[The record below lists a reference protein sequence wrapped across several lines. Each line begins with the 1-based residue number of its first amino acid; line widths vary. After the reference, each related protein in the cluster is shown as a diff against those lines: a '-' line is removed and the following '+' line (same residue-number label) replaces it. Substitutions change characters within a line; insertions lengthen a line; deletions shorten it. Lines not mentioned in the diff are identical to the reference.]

1 MLVTSALAR
10 PSKYDSIGATLA
22 TVAVSGIFNQY
33 ADLDPELDQPDAA
46 MRRRQNLS
54 RYLEAFG
61 DARYVLI
68 GEAAGYAA
76 CRFSGVPFTDECQL
90 IGPAPLD
97 WAGAGQGF
105 QRASRSSRALLAEA
119 SARVVWAVL
128 GSRRDVVLW
137 NVVPWHPIGSRGA
150 LSNAPPPPTAQRAGR
165 EFLQFMLREVWSAA
179 RPIAVGRV
187 AERALQALG
196 YPDPTYVRHP
206 AHGGQTAFR
215 LGLAQHCPARAE
227 V

>member
-1 MLVTSALAR
+1 MLVTSASAIR
-10 PSKYDSIGATLA
+10 SGYDSIGAMLASA
-22 TVAVSGIFNQY
+22 TVPGLFNQY
-33 ADLDPELDQPDAA
+33 ADLDPTLDQPDAA
-46 MRRRQNLS
+46 LRRRQNLH
-54 RYLEAFG
+54 RYLAAFP

-76 CRFSGVPFTDECQL
+76 CRFSGVPFTDERQL
-90 IGPAPLD
+90 VGPLPLV
-97 WAGAGQGF
+97 WAGTGQGF
-105 QRASRSSRALLAEA
+105 QRASHVDRSLLAEA
-119 SARVVWAVL
+119 SATVVWSVL

-150 LSNAPPPPTAQRAGR
+150 LSNAPPPPAAQRAGR
-165 EFLQFMLREVWSAA
+165 ELLQFMLREVWSVA

-196 YPDPTYVRHP
+196 YSDPIYVRHP
-206 AHGGQTAFR
+206 AHGGQSAFR
-215 LGLAQHCPARAE
+215 VGLARHSPAQDE

>member
-1 MLVTSALAR
+1 MLVTLALAR

-22 TVAVSGIFNQY
+22 TVAVPGIFNQY

-46 MRRRQNLS
+46 ARRRQNLS
-54 RYLEAFG
+54 RYLESFDG
-61 DARYVLI
+61 ARYVLI

-76 CRFSGVPFTDECQL
+76 CRFSGVPFTDERQL
-90 IGPAPLD
+90 IGPAPLA

-105 QRASRSSRALLAEA
+105 QRTSRSSRALLAEA
-119 SARVVWAVL
+119 SATVVWAML

-165 EFLQFMLREVWSAA
+165 ELLQFMLREVWSAA

-215 LGLAQHCPARAE
+215 LGLAQHCPTWAE

>member
-1 MLVTSALAR
+1 MLVTSAPALR
-10 PSKYDSIGATLA
+10 SRYDPIGATLA
-22 TVAVSGIFNQY
+22 STTVPGLFNQY
-33 ADLDPELDQPDAA
+33 ADLDPALDQPDAA
-46 MRRRQNLS
+46 LRRRQNLS
-54 RYLEAFG
+54 RYLAAFA

-90 IGPAPLD
+90 IGPAPLA
-97 WAGAGQGF
+97 WAGAAPGF
-105 QRASRSSRALLAEA
+105 QRASRSDRSLLAEA
-119 SARVVWAVL
+119 SATVVWSAL

-137 NVVPWHPIGSRGA
+137 NVVPWHPIGSRGS
-150 LSNAPPPPTAQRAGR
+150 LSNAPPPPAAQRAGR

-206 AHGGQTAFR
+206 AHGGQSAFR
-215 LGLAQHCPARAE
+215 LGLARHCPARSE
-227 V
+227 P